1 MKSKLTNS
9 GILSVLFKIVIQEF
23 WLRGV
28 PFHLKIRSYLSL
40 PSKLKSI
47 FQKDKYT
54 KWLGFKILHD
64 NSRSVLLFSSHLV
77 LLAAVRRHIRMN
89 KKFHVLDVG
98 SHYGQFIFAFHLFYP
113 KAEFFAI
120 EPNPQSFKLLE
131 KNLKVNRIKS
141 TIIKAAI
148 DDYSHKKLLYF
159 RLNSL
164 GQSSFYS
171 KKALDSSFKI
181 TSQKLVNITVQTTNY
196 HKLKK
201 DIQND
206 IYVIK
211 IDVEGHEK
219 IVLKQ
224 MIKFSP
230 KFLII
235 ELTPSLSGLTL
246 NNVENFLAQLDYNG
260 KVVWNNY
267 KKTTNESYDVLI
279 EKIDD

>member
-1 MKSKLTNS
+1 MKNNS
-9 GILSVLFKIVIQEF
+9 SNSRIVSAIFKIVMQEF

-47 FQKDKYT
+47 IQKDKQT
-54 KWLGFKILHD
+54 NWLGFKILHD
-64 NSRSVLLFSSHLV
+64 NARSVLLFSSHLV
-77 LLAAVRRHIRMN
+77 LLAAVRRHISMN

-113 KAEFFAI
+113 KAEFTAI
-120 EPNPQSFKLLE
+120 EPNPQSFKLLK

-141 TIIKAAI
+141 AIIQAAI
-148 DDYSHKKLLYF
+148 DDYSHEKLLYF
-159 RLNSL
+159 RPNSL

-171 KKALDSSFKI
+171 KKALDSSFKMM
-181 TSQKLVNITVQTTNY
+181 SQELVNISVQTTN
-196 HKLKK
+196 HQKLKK
-201 DIQND
+201 NIQNK

-224 MIKFSP
+224 VIKFSP

-235 ELTPSLSGLTL
+235 ELTPSLSGLNL
-246 NNVENFLAQLDYNG
+246 NNVENFLAQLDYKC